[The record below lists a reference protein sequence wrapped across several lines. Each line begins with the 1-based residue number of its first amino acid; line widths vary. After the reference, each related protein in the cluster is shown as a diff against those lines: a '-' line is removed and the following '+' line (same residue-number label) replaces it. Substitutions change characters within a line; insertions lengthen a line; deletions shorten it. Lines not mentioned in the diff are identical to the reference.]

1 MDWLRNHS
9 MKKGPEM
16 LGIPRMSRVE
26 RRLLIKQGRR
36 ARDPATALRF
46 QAVAHLAAGHS
57 SVRVAKELDLA
68 RSCVVAIASR
78 YLERGVD
85 GLYDGRRNNGS
96 AKVDARFMQRLATI
110 LVHTPDHFGW
120 SRFTWTRELLC
131 RQMQLEGFPLVAVC
145 TMGRCLARIGAR
157 LGMPKPIVLCPWPRD
172 ARERR
177 LAELRGLESRATVAE
192 PVLYCD
198 EVDIN
203 LNPKIGRDWMLPGHQ
218 RRVVTPGTNKKFY
231 IAGGLDVRTGRLI
244 TTGAERKNGALF
256 CEFLRVVVASYP
268 RSRRIHLILDNY
280 GIHSAAIV
288 KALLNALG
296 GRIVLHFLPPY
307 CPQANRIERI
317 WQDLHANVTRNHKCK
332 TLAQLL
338 GKARV
343 YLDGYTW
350 RRAETAPVARMAA

>member
-1 MDWLRNHS
+1 
-9 MKKGPEM
+9 
-16 LGIPRMSRVE
+16 MSRVE

-36 ARDPATALRF
+36 SRDPATALRF

-57 SVRVAKELDLA
+57 SVRVARELDLA
-68 RSCVVAIASR
+68 RSCVVAIARR
-78 YLERGVD
+78 YVERGVD
-85 GLYDGRRNNGS
+85 GLYDGRRSNGA
-96 AKVDARFMQRLATI
+96 AKVDARFMQRLAAI

-120 SRFTWTRELLC
+120 CRFTWTRELLC

-172 ARERR
+172 ARERK
-177 LAELRGLESRATVAE
+177 LAELRCMEARATAAE

-218 RRVVTPGTNKKFY
+218 RRVVTPGQNKKFY

-244 TTGAERKNGALF
+244 TTGAVRKNSALF
-256 CEFLRVVVASYP
+256 CEFLRVVGACYA
-268 RSRRIHLILDNY
+268 RARRVHLILDNY
-280 GIHSAAIV
+280 GIHSSAMV
-288 KALLNALG
+288 KRLLDELG
-296 GRIVLHFLPPY
+296 SRIVLHFLPPY
-307 CPQANRIERI
+307 CPQANRIERV

-338 GKARV
+338 GNARR
-343 YLDGYTW
+343 YLVGYTW
-350 RRAETAPVARMAA
+350 RRAVQAPASRIAA